1 MEKSKTQTLRT
12 RLVVGFSLGGV
23 FSLSLLIHPLAFV
36 IFASTASAI
45 AAFELANAM
54 RTSGWHVPRFPAGI
68 AGFLIP
74 VASYFFGAE
83 GQWLTLCVSIGLMVL
98 WRITYLLWTKKS
110 QSLKQTLRDFGASAF
125 AVIYVPLLIS
135 FAILLVNREHGKA
148 WVFGLVFTVA
158 AIDTFGYLFGRFFG
172 KTKLSPAISPKKTWE
187 GLFASI
193 IGGFFGGVVTALITD
208 QPLWFGFLFGG
219 AILISSVMG
228 DLSESLIKRDLG
240 VKDMGTILPG
250 HGGVMDRID
259 SLLPSSFVAYLL
271 SHLVLLI

>member
-1 MEKSKTQTLRT
+1 MEQSKTQTLRT
-12 RLVVGFSLGGV
+12 RLVVGFSLGGA
-23 FSLSLLIHPLAFV
+23 FSLSLLHPIAFV
-36 IFASTASAI
+36 IFASTASSI
-45 AAFELANAM
+45 ATFELASAM
-54 RTSGWHVPRFPAGI
+54 RKSGWHVPRVPAAI

-74 VASYFFGAE
+74 TASYFYSGQ
-83 GQWLTLCVSIGLMVL
+83 GQWLTLCVSVGLMVL
-98 WRITYLLWTKKS
+98 WRIVYLIWTKK
-110 QSLKQTLRDFGASAF
+110 QQPIKQTLRDFGASAF
-125 AVIYVPLLIS
+125 SVIYVPLLIS
-135 FAILLVNREHGKA
+135 FAVLLVQQDRGVA
-148 WVFGLVFTVA
+148 WVFGLMFTVA

-172 KTKLSPAISPKKTWE
+172 KTKLSPLISPKKTWE

-193 IGGFFGGVVTALITD
+193 IGGFVGGLLTAWITN
-208 QPLWFGFLFGG
+208 QPLWFGLVFGA

-271 SHLVLLI
+271 SHLVLSL

>member
-1 MEKSKTQTLRT
+1 METSKTQTLRT

-23 FSLSLLIHPLAFV
+23 FSLSLLHPLAFV
-36 IFASTASAI
+36 VFAATSSAI

-74 VASYFFGAE
+74 VASYFYGAE
-83 GQWLTLCVSIGLMVL
+83 GQWLTLCVSVGLMVL
-98 WRITYLLWTKKS
+98 WRIVFLVWNKKR
-110 QSLKQTLRDFGASAF
+110 QPLKQTLRDFGASAF
-125 AVIYVPLLIS
+125 TVIYVPLLIS
-135 FAILLVNREHGKA
+135 FAVLLVNQPRGVA

-158 AIDTFGYLFGRFFG
+158 SIDTFGYLFGRFFG
-172 KTKLSPAISPKKTWE
+172 KTKLSPIISPKKTWE

-193 IGGFFGGVVTALITD
+193 IGGFVGGLLTAYLTE
-208 QPLWFGFLFGG
+208 QPLWFGLVFGA
-219 AILISSVMG
+219 AILIASVMG

-271 SHLVLLI
+271 SHLVLLL